1 MAVESVRFGRTTLK
15 TVGGMIWPSMQP
27 SLFSDS
33 LEFILPCPPSV
44 NEWKNRVYL
53 KGRGYTTI
61 LTRAARS
68 YKTLLGKVLVPSE
81 PPLTG
86 DVTVEVMWYRP
97 RKQGDI
103 DNIAK
108 ILFDCLQGVAY
119 RNDSQVRRQVLERDD
134 SQPRCPRVEVTVR
147 PYANSHA

>member
-1 MAVESVRFGRTTLK
+1 
-15 TVGGMIWPSMQP
+15 MQP
-27 SLFSDS
+27 SFFGDS
-33 LEFILPCPPSV
+33 LDFILPCPPSV
-44 NEWKNRVYL
+44 NQWKNRVWL

-61 LTRAARS
+61 LTRAARA
-68 YKTLLGKVLVPSE
+68 YKTFVSKTLVATQPLLA
-81 PPLTG
+81 G
-86 DVTVEVMWYRP
+86 DLTVEVTWYRP

-119 RNDSQVRRQVLERDD
+119 LNDGQIRRQILERDD